1 MASKTISVQTGTTP
15 GQRYDVVV
23 GRGLVSSSLD
33 GLVTKGQRFLLVRD
47 ANVPAAMISTLI
59 TKLFRRGV
67 IISHLTIPV
76 SEQHKSFATLERIL
90 TAAAGVGLERGDLML
105 AIGGGIT
112 TDVVGLAAGL
122 HRRGCRV
129 VHCPSTLLAMVDG
142 SVGGKT
148 AINLHVGGSRAKAGK
163 AGAKA
168 GAKSGGKLLKN
179 AIGVFHQPVRVVCD
193 VALLA
198 SLDART
204 FRSGLAECIKHGL
217 LGGAFGDDALL
228 GDTAALISG
237 GVSATSRGLPSLIAR
252 NVALKAVVVG
262 QDEREVRDDLPGGGR
277 MALNLGHTFAH
288 AIETLPGLSWYAAGK
303 KFRGPLQHGE
313 AVGLGLICA
322 TELSA
327 RLHLCKPE
335 LAELTRVLVGLAGL
349 PVEVSGLPRRSEVV
363 ARMAG
368 DKKSKGGKLRLVL
381 VTDDRMPFIAS
392 DVPTGMIADV
402 IRKITVS

>member
-1 MASKTISVQTGTTP
+1 MASKTISVQTGDTP

-23 GRGLVSSSLD
+23 GRGLVTGSLD
-33 GLVTKGQRFLLVRD
+33 GLVSKGQRVMLVRD
-47 ANVPAAMISTLI
+47 ANVPVAAVSKLI
-59 TKLFRRGV
+59 IKLARRGV
-67 IISHLTIPV
+67 MVSDISIPV
-76 SEQHKSFATLERIL
+76 SEQQKSFATLERIL
-90 TAAAGVGLERGDLML
+90 IAAAEAGLERGDLML
-105 AIGGGIT
+105 AVGGGIT

-148 AINLHVGGSRAKAGK
+148 AINLQVGGSK
-163 AGAKA
+163 AGAGKS
-168 GAKSGGKLLKN
+168 GAKFGGKLMKN
-179 AIGVFHQPVRVVCD
+179 AVGVFHQPERVVCD
-193 VALLA
+193 IALLG

-217 LGGAFGDDALL
+217 LGGGFEDDALL
-228 GDTAALISG
+228 GDTAALIDRG
-237 GVSATSRGLPSLIAR
+237 ASATSRELPSLIAR

-303 KFRGPLQHGE
+303 KFRSPLQHGE

-327 RLHLCKPE
+327 RLDLCKPE

-349 PVEVSGLPRRSEVV
+349 PVEVKGLPRQREIV

-368 DKKSKGGKLRLVL
+368 DKKSKAGKLRLVL
-381 VTDDRMPFIAS
+381 VTDDRTPFIAS
-392 DVPTGMIADV
+392 DVPEGMIAEV
-402 IRKITVS
+402 IEKITVH